1 MTSPCPAFAEK
12 MTDGE
17 IADVATYMRN
27 AWDNRAPAVSMQ
39 QVQDLRTKLAAEN
52 P

>member
-1 MTSPCPAFAEK
+1 MPGFARK

-17 IADVATYMRN
+17 IADAATYMRSS
-27 AWDNRAPAVSMQ
+27 WGNRAPAVSPQ
-39 QVQDLRTKLAAEN
+39 QVKDLRERLAAAEN